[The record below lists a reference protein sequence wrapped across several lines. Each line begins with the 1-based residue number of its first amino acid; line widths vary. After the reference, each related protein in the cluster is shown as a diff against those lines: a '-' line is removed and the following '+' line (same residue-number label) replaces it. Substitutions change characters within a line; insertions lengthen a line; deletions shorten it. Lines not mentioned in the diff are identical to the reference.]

1 MIRTLMIPVLAS
13 AIFIPSLATAYS
25 GGNIH
30 YVEVNGDIQ
39 SVIDIASSG
48 DTIQLEAGQYDITTT
63 IDPGGKAVT
72 ILGTVDGKGAPT
84 SILDGGSHRHL
95 GRSPARRPCPGRR
108 RA

>member
-1 MIRTLMIPVLAS
+1 
-13 AIFIPSLATAYS
+13 TAYS

-39 SVIDIASSG
+39 SVIDNASSG

-72 ILGTVDGKGAPT
+72 IQPRP
-84 SILDGGSHRHL
+84 GSF
-95 GRSPARRPCPGRR
+95 
-108 RA
+108 